1 MWGVYRSKEFKD
13 YADMREKSDEKK
25 MALESED
32 GGELN
37 FSYKIT

>member
-1 MWGVYRSKEFKD
+1 
-13 YADMREKSDEKK
+13 MREKSDEEK

-37 FSYKIT
+37 FSYKKNLSLATMSCLK